1 MPRLAVAPVILAVS
15 ALLLGGTLASIWL
28 QPRAP
33 EPAPPSFA
41 LPSAPIPAVPIP
53 PKEVALDFDPWTAGG
68 TPPPQPLLGNAPR
81 VDVARLDA
89 DGRLTLG
96 GRAVPGDRVRVA
108 LDGVERDA
116 VPTDAQGV
124 WVDLGT
130 VLPDRTRAVLTVTA
144 EDGNG
149 VRHDGQQRVS
159 LARAGTEAVILAEE
173 AGGSPRLW
181 QGVQAR
187 IGPAGLSLDAV
198 NYDMEGALELAG
210 IALPY
215 ATVRVLDGGR
225 VLSAGKTDAYGAWSL
240 LLPANLPTGPQR
252 LRIAQFREDG
262 ALDGTMDIDLTRAS
276 MPEATATLPDR
287 YVVMQPGGTDFVFAR
302 RLGPD
307 DRPRLYLFETEAL
320 EPWARSLMVPGQI
333 LVLAKSDASARGL
346 RVSAGLDL
354 AARD

>member
-1 MPRLAVAPVILAVS
+1 MRRTRSGDARFGPLPCPVSPSRPSFSPRPPS
-15 ALLLGGTLASIWL
+15 CWGTLASTWL

-33 EPAPPSFA
+33 ESAPPSFA
-41 LPSAPIPAVPIP
+41 LPSAPVPSVPIP
-53 PKEVALDFDPWTAGG
+53 PKEVALDLDPWTAGG

-173 AGGSPRLW
+173 AGAARACGRACKRGS
-181 QGVQAR
+181 
-187 IGPAGLSLDAV
+187 
-198 NYDMEGALELAG
+198 
-210 IALPY
+210 
-215 ATVRVLDGGR
+215 
-225 VLSAGKTDAYGAWSL
+225 
-240 LLPANLPTGPQR
+240 
-252 LRIAQFREDG
+252 
-262 ALDGTMDIDLTRAS
+262 
-276 MPEATATLPDR
+276 
-287 YVVMQPGGTDFVFAR
+287 
-302 RLGPD
+302 
-307 DRPRLYLFETEAL
+307 DRPG
-320 EPWARSLMVPGQI
+320 S
-333 LVLAKSDASARGL
+333 
-346 RVSAGLDL
+346 VST
-354 AARD
+354 R